1 MSESVSEIRS
11 QRGGGS
17 AGAPPSGL
25 RERKKAQVQALL
37 VATAWKLFAEKGF
50 AAVTVDQIVEAAG
63 VSRSSFFRYFD
74 TKDAALFHNTRLALD
89 NMEADFEFR
98 SRSTPPRAALHQSLL
113 QAAAEYEARRSEY
126 RTLRRLMREDR
137 VLRASAAEYN
147 QSLLAEMTATYLRQL
162 GSGDELAAR
171 VEVAVMWAA
180 ATVALES
187 WVRLDDED
195 LLPLTV
201 RALAALPQA
210 G

>member
-1 MSESVSEIRS
+1 MSESTSEYMLRRDS
-11 QRGGGS
+11 AS
-17 AGAPPSGL
+17 AGGPPRGL

-37 VATAWKLFAEKGF
+37 VATAWELFAENGF

-74 TKDAALFHNTRLALD
+74 TKDAALFHNTRLALE

-98 SRSTPPRAALHQSLL
+98 SRSTPPRQALHQSLL
-113 QAAAEYEARRSEY
+113 QAATEYEARRSEY

-147 QSLLAEMTATYLRQL
+147 QALLAEMTSAYLRQL
-162 GSGDELAAR
+162 GQGDELAAR

-187 WVRLDDED
+187 WVRADDAD

-201 RALAALPQA
+201 RALAALHQDT
-210 G
+210 

>member
-1 MSESVSEIRS
+1 MAKAASDS
-11 QRGGGS
+11 QPN
-17 AGAPPSGL
+17 PPAGL
-25 RERKKAQVQALL
+25 RERKKAQVQAQL
-37 VATAWKLFAEKGF
+37 VATAWELFAEHGF
-50 AAVTVDQIVEAAG
+50 AAVTVDQIVETAG

-98 SRSTPPRAALHQSLL
+98 SRSAPPRQALHESLL
-113 QAAAEYEARRSEY
+113 QAATDYEARRGEY

-137 VLRASAAEYN
+137 VLRASAAAYN
-147 QSLLAEMTATYLRQL
+147 QSLLAEMTSTYLRQL
-162 GSGDELAAR
+162 GQGDELAAR

-187 WVRLDDED
+187 WVRADDED

-201 RALAALPQA
+201 RALAALHQSA
-210 G
+210 

>member
-1 MSESVSEIRS
+1 MESASENRP
-11 QRGGGS
+11 GADGGS
-17 AGAPPSGL
+17 AGTPPRGL
-25 RERKKAQVQALL
+25 RERKKAQVQAQL
-37 VATAWKLFAEKGF
+37 VTTAWELFAEHGF

-98 SRSTPPRAALHQSLL
+98 SRSTPPRQALHQSLL
-113 QAAAEYEARRSEY
+113 QAATDYEPRRSEY

-137 VLRASAAEYN
+137 VLRASAAAYN
-147 QSLLAEMTATYLRQL
+147 QSLLAEMTSTYLRQL
-162 GSGDELAAR
+162 GQGDELAAR

-187 WVRLDDED
+187 WVRADGED

-201 RALAALPQA
+201 RALAALHQDA
-210 G
+210 